1 MAQGGRRPG
10 AGRPRGR
17 TGKQKKTIAQT
28 LKREALKAYFDRQA
42 AIEFAPV
49 LAQYFARAK
58 GQPTEADPRI
68 LVDFLN
74 RVLGK
79 PPESVEFGAG
89 AGGAVTV
96 RIVHQQLAT

>member
-1 MAQGGRRPG
+1 MAKGGKRPG
-10 AGRPRGR
+10 AGRRKG
-17 TGKQKKTIAQT
+17 TKGKKTIAQVIE
-28 LKREALKAYFDRQA
+28 REALRAYFDQQA

-96 RIVHQQLAT
+96 RIVHQQLAD